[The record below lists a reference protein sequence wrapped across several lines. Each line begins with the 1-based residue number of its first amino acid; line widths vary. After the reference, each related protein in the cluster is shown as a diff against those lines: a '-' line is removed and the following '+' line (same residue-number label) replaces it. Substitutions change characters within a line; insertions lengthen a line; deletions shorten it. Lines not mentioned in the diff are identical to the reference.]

1 MAKGDGSI
9 REVKTKD
16 GKSYRP
22 KKWRVCVSFGFDP
35 STKKREQ
42 VVRIVTGTKADAQK
56 KRDEIRQE
64 REAGISSDGYK
75 LTFEEYSAQWL
86 KRRETMGEL
95 QERTLEQDRR
105 IIPTLC
111 TYIGALRLQD
121 ITPPIIENM
130 LSVLKQSKP
139 GTKGN
144 GLSGTTMHAYY
155 QKLNQ
160 ILNDAEFKGLILRN
174 PCARVKPPKK
184 DKPERKSLSLIE
196 FGRFNRATDN
206 AIEAAIADFV
216 SKELRKRE
224 NKPRGAVRG
233 IKHISF
239 LLAVKLAIATGARMG
254 EILALRW
261 CDVDFEHCLVAINQS
276 ITNTGSLKPPKN
288 GKTREIT
295 IDSKTSEAIKHWKP
309 LQQAAI
315 KSIGVNWSDETP
327 ICCTDVGTYSNT
339 GNFETWWC
347 GKYRES
353 VGFPDLKFHELRHT
367 QATQLILGGMDIKTV
382 QTRLGHSSAST
393 TLDFYAHSSP
403 EKDKQAA
410 EMIGAIL
417 DNTPQEKQTE
427 TPIIRVK
434 TA

>member
-16 GKSYRP
+16 GKSCRP
-22 KKWRVCVSFGFDP
+22 KKWRIEVSFGFDP
-35 STKKREQ
+35 STKKRDK

-56 KRDEIRQE
+56 KRDEIRHE

-75 LTFEEYSAQWL
+75 LTFEEYAAQWL

-111 TYIGALRLQD
+111 TYIGSLRLQD

-130 LSVLKQSKP
+130 LFTLKQSKP

-144 GLSGTTMHAYY
+144 CLSGTTMHAYY
-155 QKLNQ
+155 QKLSQ
-160 ILNDAEFKGLILRN
+160 ILGDAEFKGLILRN

-184 DKPERKSLSLIE
+184 DNPERKSLSLVE
-196 FGRFNRATDN
+196 FGRFNRTTDN
-206 AIEAAIADFV
+206 ALETAISDFI
-216 SKELRKRE
+216 SKESRKRK

-239 LLAVKLAIATGARMG
+239 LLAVKIAIATGARMG
-254 EILALRW
+254 EVLALRW
-261 CDVDFEHCLVAINQS
+261 CDIDFSNNLITINQS
-276 ITNTGSLKPPKN
+276 ITNTGSVKAPKN
-288 GKTREIT
+288 GKTREIA
-295 IDSKTSEAIKHWKP
+295 IDSKTAETLKRWKP
-309 LQQAAI
+309 LQQYAI
-315 KSIGVNWSDETP
+315 ESICVKWSDETP
-327 ICCTDVGTYSNT
+327 VCCSDVGTYSNT

-347 GKYRES
+347 SKYRAS
-353 VGFPDLKFHELRHT
+353 IGFPDLKFHELRHT

-410 EMIGAIL
+410 ELIGAIL

>member
-35 STKKREQ
+35 ITKKREQ

-56 KRDEIRQE
+56 KRDEIRRE

-75 LTFEEYSAQWL
+75 LTFEEFANQWL
-86 KRRETMGEL
+86 KQREAMGEL
-95 QERTLEQDRR
+95 QARTLSKDKQV
-105 IIPTLC
+105 IPVLNE
-111 TYIGALRLQD
+111 YLGSLRMQD
-121 ITPPIIENM
+121 ITPRIIENA
-130 LSVLKQSKP
+130 LTAIKKSKP
-139 GTKGN
+139 GKSGN

-160 ILNDAEFKGLILRN
+160 ILNDAEFKGLIMRN
-174 PCARVKPPKK
+174 PCARVRAPKK
-184 DKPERKSLSLIE
+184 EKPERNSLNLIE

-206 AIEAAIADFV
+206 ALNDAISEFKN
-216 SKELRKRE
+216 KELRKRK

-233 IKHISF
+233 LKQISF
-239 LLAVKLAIATGARMG
+239 LMAVKLGIATGARRS
-254 EILALRW
+254 EVLALRW
-261 CDVDFEHCLVAINQS
+261 CDVDLKNGLVQINQS
-276 ITNTGSLKPPKN
+276 LDDGENKTKLPKN
-288 GKTREIT
+288 GRTRELA
-295 IDSKTSEAIKHWKP
+295 IDSKTVSTLKEWTTLQSEA
-309 LQQAAI
+309 LE
-315 KSIGVNWSDETP
+315 SIGVNQLGDTP
-327 ICCTDVGTYSNT
+327 ICCSDVGTYHSPA
-339 GNFETWWC
+339 NFEHWF
-347 GKYRES
+347 KDFRAR

-393 TLDFYAHSSP
+393 TLDFYGHAST
-403 EKDKQAA
+403 EKDKKAA

-417 DNTPQEKQTE
+417 NKTQHSA
-427 TPIIRVK
+427 PIINIK